1 MSDQLEY
8 WVSRSESEPIVQNSK
23 YLLPIV
29 EVKMHQMSGQFNRVP
44 KLRKDDKKRTREWHS
59 KEFNIIW
66 NMNSELRRKA
76 LALCGDE

>member
-8 WVSRSESEPIVQNSK
+8 WVSRSESEPIVQNNK

-44 KLRKDDKKRTREWHS
+44 KFRKDDKNGRENGTAKS
-59 KEFNIIW
+59 SILFGI
-66 NMNSELRRKA
+66 
-76 LALCGDE
+76 